1 MFFARTI
8 TKIDSAEI
16 TPKEP
21 SQSSE
26 TNSTNNNRAGKSIPP
41 ITPNT
46 IKDSIFEFNHEIYQ
60 NIAYNIGIIFWL
72 VPKEKKRK
80 FLIYDKNKTGIE
92 LVLVDKKILTAGL
105 AMIVVGIII
114 TFAYS
119 EQPIGQAGMSED
131 EIIELMIAEDQN
143 QAYQMLSGILIG
155 VGFLLVLIS
164 FGARRKKDSVKRKE
178 KKPAE

>member
-1 MFFARTI
+1 MI
-8 TKIDSAEI
+8 NEIAEI
-16 TPKEP
+16 TPNDP

-26 TNSTNNNRAGKSIPP
+26 TNSTNNNRAGKRTPP

-46 IKDSIFEFNHEIYQ
+46 IKDSSFEFNHNFLFIV
-60 NIAYNIGIIFWL
+60 AYNIVTNFFL
-72 VPKEKKRK
+72 VPKIAIRK
-80 FLIYDKNKTGIE
+80 WLIYDEILNEFK
-92 LVLVDKKILTAGL
+92 LVLVDKKILAGGI
-105 AMIVVGIII
+105 AMIIAGIIVTI
-114 TFAYS
+114 ASTD
-119 EQPIGQAGMSED
+119 QPIGQAGMSEEEVID
-131 EIIELMIAEDQN
+131 LLIAEDQN